1 MSAHLGC
8 GESNL
13 DQSKKADALSDL
25 VAKRLKHPFP
35 LCVICG
41 KRVLELP
48 VHEFRFVELGT
59 FESRTLRQRNHK
71 VETSTHYVLCCLRA
85 FSF

>member
-48 VHEFRFVELGT
+48 VHEFRLVESGT
-59 FESRTLRQRNHK
+59 FESGALTQRNHK
-71 VETSTHYVLCCLRA
+71 IEMSIH
-85 FSF
+85 